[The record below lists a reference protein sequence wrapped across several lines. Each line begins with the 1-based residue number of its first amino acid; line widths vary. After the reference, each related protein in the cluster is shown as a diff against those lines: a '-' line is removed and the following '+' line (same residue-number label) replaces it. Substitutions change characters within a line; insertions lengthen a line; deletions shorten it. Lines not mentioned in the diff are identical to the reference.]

1 MGQTDNKMADIGL
14 QRLGRVF
21 AFENLEKPVQGHL
34 KKVYSALAICML
46 TAAVGAYI
54 HLSFG
59 LMKANFLIL
68 LGSIGLIVMLGMTPH
83 TRENETKR
91 LGFLVSF
98 AGLTGLGLGPLL
110 DVAIQIDPS
119 IVPLALMST
128 FVIFICFTMS
138 ALLSNQKQYLFL
150 GGLLF
155 NGLSLLLLMSVA
167 NLFLGIQIAH
177 KAILILGLV
186 IMCGFILYDT
196 QLIIE
201 KRRMGDDD
209 YIWHCVDLFID
220 FVNLFRRILIL
231 LANKENEDRRKRR

>member
-1 MGQTDNKMADIGL
+1 
-14 QRLGRVF
+14 
-21 AFENLEKPVQGHL
+21 
-34 KKVYSALAICML
+34 ML
-46 TAAVGAYI
+46 VCAAGAYVQ
-54 HLSFG
+54 LSFG
-59 LMKANFLIL
+59 LMRANLLVL

-83 TRENETKR
+83 NRENESKR
-91 LGFLVSF
+91 LGLLIGF
-98 AGLTGLGLGPLL
+98 AGLTGIGLGPLL
-110 DVAIQIDPS
+110 DIAIQINPS
-119 IVPLALMST
+119 IIPLALMST
-128 FVIFICFTMS
+128 FVVFICFTVS
-138 ALLSNQKQYLFL
+138 ALLSNQKQWLFL

-177 KAILILGLV
+177 KAILILGLL
-186 IMCGFILYDT
+186 IMCGFVLYDT

-231 LANKENEDRRKRR
+231 LANKENEDRRKR